1 MTTVGTLVSDLAD
14 RFGRAGIESALADAE
29 LLVGHVTDWTRG
41 EVATKAFMGVELA
54 ADVVAR
60 IELLAIRR
68 ETREPLQHITGQA
81 PFRHLVLEV
90 GPGVLVP
97 RPETELVAEWAIEA
111 LRQVPTAT
119 PRAVDLGTGT
129 GALALALATEV
140 PNAEV
145 YAIELFPLAAAWAER
160 NIARYGDGRVTLVRG
175 DAATALPELDGT
187 VDVVVANPPYI
198 PDADKPVDA
207 EVLGYDPESALFG
220 GPDGLRDIRV
230 FITRAAQLLR
240 SGGTLV
246 VEHTDGQG
254 AAVRAIA
261 AEAGFG
267 MTTTHTDLLHR
278 ERALTAVR

>member
-29 LLVGHVTDWTRG
+29 LLVGHVTGWTRG
-41 EVATKAFMGVELA
+41 EVATNAFMGAELD

-60 IELLAIRR
+60 IEQLALRR
-68 ETREPLQHITGQA
+68 QAREPLQHITGES

-111 LRQVPTAT
+111 LRQVPSAT

-140 PNAEV
+140 PSAEV

-160 NIARYGDGRVTLVRG
+160 NIARYGDGRVTLVLG

-187 VDVVVANPPYI
+187 IDVVVANPPYI

-220 GPDGLRDIRV
+220 GPDGLRDLRV
-230 FITRAAQLLR
+230 FIARAARLLR
-240 SGGTLV
+240 PGGTLV
-246 VEHTDGQG
+246 VEHADGQG

-267 MTTTHTDLLHR
+267 MTSTHTDLLHR

>member
-29 LLVGHVTDWTRG
+29 LVVGHVTGWTRG
-41 EVATKAFMGVELA
+41 EVATKAFMGAELE

-68 ETREPLQHITGQA
+68 EAREPLQHITGEA

-129 GALALALATEV
+129 GALALALASEV

-230 FITRAAQLLR
+230 FIARAARLLR
-240 SGGTLV
+240 AGGTLV
-246 VEHTDGQG
+246 VEHADGQG

>member
-29 LLVGHVTDWTRG
+29 LVVGHVTGWTRG
-41 EVATKAFMGVELA
+41 EVATKAFMGAELD

-60 IELLAIRR
+60 IELSAIRR
-68 ETREPLQHITGQA
+68 EAREPLQHITGQA

-97 RPETELVAEWAIEA
+97 RPETELVAESAIEA

-145 YAIELFPLAAAWAER
+145 YAIELFPLAATWAER

-230 FITRAAQLLR
+230 FIARAARLLR
-240 SGGTLV
+240 AGGTLV
-246 VEHTDGQG
+246 VEHADGQG

>member
-29 LLVGHVTDWTRG
+29 LVVGHVTGWTRG
-41 EVATKAFMGVELA
+41 EVATKAFMGAELE
-54 ADVVAR
+54 ADVVER

-68 ETREPLQHITGQA
+68 EAREPLQHITGEA

-129 GALALALATEV
+129 GALALALASEV

-175 DAATALPELDGT
+175 DVATALPELDGT

-220 GPDGLRDIRV
+220 GPDGFRDIRV
-230 FITRAAQLLR
+230 FIARAARLLR
-240 SGGTLV
+240 AGGTLV
-246 VEHTDGQG
+246 VEHADGQG

>member
-1 MTTVGTLVSDLAD
+1 VTTVGTLVSDLAD
-14 RFGRAGIESALADAE
+14 RFDRAGIESALADAE
-29 LLVGHVTDWTRG
+29 LLVGHVTGWTRG
-41 EVATKAFMGVELA
+41 EVATKAFMGAELSSE
-54 ADVVAR
+54 VLAR
-60 IELLAIRR
+60 IEQLAVRR
-68 ETREPLQHITGQA
+68 ESREPLQHITGEA
-81 PFRHLVLEV
+81 PFRHLVLAV

-111 LRQVPTAT
+111 LRQVPSAT

-145 YAIELFPLAAAWAER
+145 YAIELFPLAAAWAEK
-160 NIARYGDGRVTLVRG
+160 NIARFGDGRVTLVLG
-175 DAATALPELDGT
+175 DAATVLPELDGT

-198 PDADKPVDA
+198 PDADTPVDV

-230 FITRAAQLLR
+230 FIARAARLLR

-246 VEHTDGQG
+246 VEHADGQG

>member
-1 MTTVGTLVSDLAD
+1 VTTVGTLVSDLAD

-29 LLVGHVTDWTRG
+29 LVVGHVTGWTRG
-41 EVATKAFMGVELA
+41 EVATKAFMGAELEV
-54 ADVVAR
+54 DVVER

-68 ETREPLQHITGQA
+68 EAREPLQHITGEA

-129 GALALALATEV
+129 GALALALASEV

-145 YAIELFPLAAAWAER
+145 YAIELSPLAAAWAER
-160 NIARYGDGRVTLVRG
+160 NIARYGDGRVTLVQG
-175 DAATALPELDGT
+175 DVATALPELDGT

-230 FITRAAQLLR
+230 FIARAARLLR
-240 SGGTLV
+240 AGGTLV
-246 VEHTDGQG
+246 VEHADGQG

>member
-1 MTTVGTLVSDLAD
+1 VTTVGTLVSDLAD

-198 PDADKPVDA
+198 PDADKPMDA

-220 GPDGLRDIRV
+220 GPDGLREIRV

-246 VEHTDGQG
+246 VEHADGQG